1 MLPKNYKVELL
12 DSSLT
17 PITQVK
23 ALVPLNKEGY
33 FLEYSNRLSDYGKAK
48 FRVSVQDPL
57 FDAHGDI
64 IQPYANHVRITRD
77 NAIVWQGVIVNNSR
91 RTSQYIEVEAYEYL
105 FLLTKVGL
113 RHDTNGDTNY
123 RTFNSGTMATA
134 IQTVLTEAKA
144 DAGNIL
150 ANIEIGTIEN
160 PTFPQGFVDVNNT
173 SLAGQQWTFSNN
185 FVVKY
190 DYRDVLYVLQSFGLY
205 AVSDFEL
212 AYNSTTNKLTFN
224 FKKFLGTRKEDVM
237 FDYNAQ
243 IGSIEDF
250 DVPRLGERM
259 ANQIVGV
266 AADNQF
272 TILKVD
278 YTDDASIKTYGKLW
292 GVAAYADVKSKNL
305 LIARLREEGSQI
317 STPDS
322 EMNIVLNERA
332 YPLGVYRVGD
342 IITVQIKH
350 HIIDVKQARRVV
362 GIDVKV
368 HNTGKERIR
377 VYTNKPRPEIA

>member
-12 DSSLT
+12 DSSLQ

-23 ALVPLNKEGY
+23 ALVPINKEGN
-33 FLEYSNRLSDYGKAK
+33 FLEYSSRLSDYGKAK
-48 FRVSVQDPL
+48 FRIAVLDPL
-57 FDAHGDI
+57 FDTHGDI
-64 IQPYANHVRITRD
+64 VQPYANHVRIWRD
-77 NAIVWQGVIVNNSR
+77 NAIVWRGVIVNNSR

-105 FLLTKVGL
+105 YLLTKVGL

-134 IQTVLTEAKA
+134 IQTVLTEAKN
-144 DAGNIL
+144 DANNHL
-150 ANIEIGTIEN
+150 SNIEIGIIEN
-160 PTFPQGFVDVNNT
+160 PTFPEGFVDVNNS
-173 SLAGQQWTFSNN
+173 SLSGQQWTFSNN

-212 AYNSTTNKLTFN
+212 VPNDAGKLVFN
-224 FKKFLGTRKEDVM
+224 FKKFLGSRREDVM

-278 YTDDASIKTYGKLW
+278 YTDDTSIKTYGKLW

-332 YPLGVYRVGD
+332 YPLGVYAVGD

-350 HIIDVKQARRVV
+350 HIINVKQARRVV